1 MIFTIESQK
10 QNKHQR
16 KISGTLA
23 ERFKNARIEPILILN
38 KEIL

>member
-1 MIFTIESQK
+1 MIFK
-10 QNKHQR
+10 LKNVA
-16 KISGTLA
+16 TLA

>member
-1 MIFTIESQK
+1 MIFKLKNTVA
-10 QNKHQR
+10 
-16 KISGTLA
+16 LA